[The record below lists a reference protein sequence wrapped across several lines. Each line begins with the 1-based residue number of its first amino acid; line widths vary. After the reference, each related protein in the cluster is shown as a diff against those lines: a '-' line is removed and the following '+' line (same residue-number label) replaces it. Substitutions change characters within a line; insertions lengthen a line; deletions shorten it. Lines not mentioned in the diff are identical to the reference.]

1 MTNESCVFP
10 KGDPPG
16 HPPPGPPPPGPP
28 PPGPPPPPHPG
39 YQPPA
44 PPPPPGGYIALFCV
58 IIHNVSCIIIS
69 GTEGLA
75 TQN

>member
-10 KGDPPG
+10 TGDPPG
-16 HPPPGPPPPGPP
+16 HPPPGPPPPA
-28 PPGPPPPPHPG
+28 HPG

-58 IIHNVSCIIIS
+58 IVHNVSCIIS
-69 GTEGLA
+69 GTQGL
-75 TQN
+75 TSQT